1 MLNETF
7 NGRQRYDTGTIV
19 KHFKR
24 EILEKHEELRD
35 GDMRYLYV
43 ILAHAQNTETGEI
56 YVVYCQLYGDQKVWV
71 RPADMFYSKVD
82 TVKYP
87 NVSQVYRFIEV
98 EV

>member
-7 NGRQRYDTGTIV
+7 NGRCRYNTGTIV

-35 GDMRYLYV
+35 GDLRYLYI
-43 ILAHAQNTETGEI
+43 ILDHAQNTETGEI
-56 YVVYCQLYGDQKVWV
+56 YVIYRQLYGDQKVWA
-71 RPADMFYSKVD
+71 RPADMFYGKVD
-82 TVKYP
+82 TVRYP

-98 EV
+98 

>member
-1 MLNETF
+1 MLDETF
-7 NGRQRYDTGTIV
+7 NGRRRYITGTIV

-35 GDMRYLYV
+35 NDPRYLY
-43 ILAHAQNTETGEI
+43 IIIDHAQNTETDEI
-56 YVVYCQLYGDQKVWV
+56 YVIYRQLYGDQKVWA

-82 TVKYP
+82 TVRYP

-98 EV
+98 

>member
-1 MLNETF
+1 MLDETS
-7 NGRQRYDTGTIV
+7 NDMRAYNPGTIV

-24 EILEKHEELRD
+24 EILEKQGELSES
-35 GDMRYLYV
+35 DMRYLYI
-43 ILAHAQNTETGEI
+43 ILDHAQNTETSEI
-56 YVVYCQLYGDQKVWV
+56 YVIYRQLYGDQKVWA

-98 EV
+98 